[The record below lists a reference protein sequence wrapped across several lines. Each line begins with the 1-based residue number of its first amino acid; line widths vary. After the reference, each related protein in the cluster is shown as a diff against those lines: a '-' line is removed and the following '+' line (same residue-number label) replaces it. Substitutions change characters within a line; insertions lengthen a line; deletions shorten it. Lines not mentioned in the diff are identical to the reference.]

1 MSKAYALNAKLMAG
15 GDGIKVYQIEWK
27 DSKGNINVSSAKGH
41 DMKSALDTVLRQNT
55 ADKVKSVPLFV
66 WIAGYFV
73 VMMAFCWSIL
83 YGNLNIIGGII
94 GMAGLVSAGGMF
106 IRKYFRYTE

>member
-1 MSKAYALNAKLMAG
+1 MSKAYATEATLVAD
-15 GDGIKVYQIEWK
+15 GDGTKLYAVKWI
-27 DSKGNINVSSAKGH
+27 DSEGNERNSSARGH

-55 ADKVKSVPLFV
+55 ADKVKSVPLSV

-83 YGNLNIIGGII
+83 YGGLSVIGGVL

-106 IRKYFRYTE
+106 IKKYFRYTE